1 MVRVVQLATLRLSRN
16 ASTAEDRRAPVL
28 KEPSG
33 RGEDSKSLVL
43 TVVVGPEGLEPP
55 TPELKV
61 RILIS
66 RPVLLPAAEAR
77 SVRDFGFSFPTMTA
91 FFFAVPPRPFA
102 VRLLC
107 WIPGNI

>member
-28 KEPSG
+28 REPSG

-55 TPELKV
+55 TPGLK
-61 RILIS
+61 
-66 RPVLLPAAEAR
+66 AR
-77 SVRDFGFSFPTMTA
+77 RSTR
-91 FFFAVPPRPFA
+91 
-102 VRLLC
+102 
-107 WIPGNI
+107 